1 MCAEIIGFQRFQRAD
16 RNSRFSSPIRE
27 NKMDLINH
35 GMTWRGFLDRISARL
50 IHFCAWLSIAIMFL
64 ILIFIAKEAMPV
76 FFEKDSI
83 AEVGWSK
90 LFLPQNYGNPDAPLP
105 YSWHPVSTEPKYSLM
120 PLLLG
125 TLKVTII
132 AMLFSVPLA
141 LAAAVYTAE
150 FASKW
155 AREIVKPVVELLAGF
170 PSVVLGF
177 FALMVLASWI
187 QNLFDFEYR
196 LNAIVAGL
204 ALSLAVIPIIFTVCE
219 DALSAVPRKLREASW
234 ALGATRSETTMRVT
248 VPAAM
253 PGIFAG
259 IVLGFGRAI
268 GETMIVLMASGNAAI
283 TSWAFSDSTRTVPAT
298 IAAELAEVVFGSP
311 HYRVLFF
318 LGLLLFVITFV
329 LNGTGAWVIGKL
341 RTRLLGEF

>member
-1 MCAEIIGFQRFQRAD
+1 MLTDTYASESIPSSMRLRRSGITMRGARDWAIARF
-16 RNSRFSSPIRE
+16 IR
-27 NKMDLINH
+27 L
-35 GMTWRGFLDRISARL
+35 S
-50 IHFCAWLSIAIMFL
+50 AWLSIAIMFL
-64 ILIFIAKEAMPV
+64 ILIFIAKEALPV
-76 FFEKDSI
+76 FYEPESV
-83 AEVGWSK
+83 AEVGWSR
-90 LFLPQNYGNPDAPLP
+90 LFLPQKYGTPEAPLE

-125 TLKVTII
+125 TLKVTLV
-132 AMLFSVPLA
+132 AMIFSVPIS

-150 FASKW
+150 FARKW
-155 AREIVKPVVELLAGF
+155 TRELFKPIVELLAGF

-177 FALMVLASWI
+177 LALIVLASWL
-187 QNLFDFEYR
+187 QDLFGFDYR
-196 LNAIVAGL
+196 LNAFTAGL
-204 ALSLAVIPIIFTVCE
+204 ALSLAVVPIIYTVCE

-234 ALGATRSETTMRVT
+234 ALGATRSETAFRV
-248 VPAAM
+248 VIPAAM

-283 TSWAFSDSTRTVPAT
+283 TSWSFTDSTRTLPAT

-318 LGLLLFVITFV
+318 LGLLLFLITFG
-329 LNGTGAWVIGKL
+329 LNSAGSWIISRLK
-341 RTRLLGEF
+341 TRLSGES

>member
-1 MCAEIIGFQRFQRAD
+1 MEL
-16 RNSRFSSPIRE
+16 RNRGI
-27 NKMDLINH
+27 
-35 GMTWRGFLDRISARL
+35 TWRSARDWM
-50 IHFCAWLSIAIMFL
+50 IARFIRVSAWLSIAIMFL
-64 ILIFIAKEAMPV
+64 ILVFIAKEALPL
-76 FFEKDSI
+76 FTDKD
-83 AEVGWSK
+83 AMNEVGWSR
-90 LFLPQNYGNPDAPLP
+90 LFLPQHYGTAGEPLP

-125 TLKVTII
+125 TLKVTLI
-132 AMLFSVPLA
+132 AMIFSIPIA
-141 LAAAVYTAE
+141 LASAIFTAE

-155 AREIVKPVVELLAGF
+155 ARETIKPIVELLAGF

-177 FALMVLASWI
+177 FALIVLASWM
-187 QNLFDFEYR
+187 QNLFKFDFR

-204 ALSLAVIPIIFTVCE
+204 ALSLAVVPIIYTVCE
-219 DALSAVPRKLREASW
+219 DALSSVPRKLREASW
-234 ALGATRSETTMRVT
+234 ALGATRAETTLRV
-248 VPAAM
+248 VLPAAM

-283 TSWAFSDSTRTVPAT
+283 TSWSFTDSTRTIPAT

-318 LGLLLFVITFV
+318 LGLLLFLITFV
-329 LNGTGAWVIGKL
+329 LNSMGSWVIARL
-341 RTRLLGEF
+341 RRRLLGES